1 MSRLFAPISFLLLS
15 ASLIAAGAAS
25 PARAKPDAARVLL
38 ALSEIQQQELPASEI
53 DEPPPDSTPAP
64 TESVPFPDPVLR
76 LPLPDAPGVP
86 GAAPEPGEP
95 DLIEDVA
102 PEVPGPEPE
111 PGPDISDPIDDA
123 TPEPPTPMPAQPAP
137 EVLYDLEQLPEE
149 VRRMRA
155 LLMDAARSGDLE
167 RLRPLIGTGDGA
179 TQLSFGGPVDDPIA
193 YLRDISGDDEG
204 QEILAILLEVLE
216 AGYVHLE
223 PGTPNEIYGWPYFF
237 AVPVETL
244 TPRQRVELFEIVT
257 AGDYE
262 EMKLYGAYNFYRVGI
277 APDGRWLFFV
287 AGD

>member
-1 MSRLFAPISFLLLS
+1 MSRLFATIFVFLVS
-15 ASLIAAGAAS
+15 ACLFAAGAAS
-25 PARAKPDAARVLL
+25 PALAKPDAARVML
-38 ALSEIQQQELPASEI
+38 ALSEIQQQELPVE
-53 DEPPPDSTPAP
+53 DEAQPEDEAAPAP
-64 TESVPFPDPVLR
+64 SDTVPFPDPVLR
-76 LPLPDAPGVP
+76 LPLPDAPNVP
-86 GAAPEPGEP
+86 GASPEPGEP
-95 DLIEDVA
+95 DLIEDAA
-102 PEVPGPEPE
+102 PEEPGPEQEQE
-111 PGPDISDPIDDA
+111 PGISDPIDDA
-123 TPEPPTPMPAQPAP
+123 MPDTPVPVPAQPAP
-137 EVLYDLEQLPEE
+137 EVQYDLERLPEE

-167 RLRPLIGTGDGA
+167 RLRPLIGTGDSA